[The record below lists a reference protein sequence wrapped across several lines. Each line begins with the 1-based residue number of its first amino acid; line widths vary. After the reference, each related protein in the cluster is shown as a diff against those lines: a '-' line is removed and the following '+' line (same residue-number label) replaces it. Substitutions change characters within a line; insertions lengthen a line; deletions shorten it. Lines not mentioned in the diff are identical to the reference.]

1 MTPHDL
7 NRFVGWTSLAVGIA
21 VGLVIGLWSFDGPV
35 ATPAWVGEYTDTS
48 RRLLR
53 LGHIAF
59 IGLGL
64 LSILLADE
72 LRWSSLSA
80 RGRQM
85 ASRLMVAGNVLLPV
99 LLVGAAIWRPLKY
112 LMGFPATCVFVA
124 MVLAA
129 WGARRTT
136 NNKEQRT
143 NKSLE
148 PRATSPEL
156 RAASPDHA

>member
-1 MTPHDL
+1 
-7 NRFVGWTSLAVGIA
+7 VGIA

-35 ATPAWVGEYTDTS
+35 ATPAWIGEYTDTS
-48 RRLLR
+48 RRLVR

-72 LRWSSLSA
+72 LGRSSLGA

-85 ASRLMVAGNVLLPV
+85 ASRLMVAGNVGLPLL
-99 LLVGAAIWRPLKY
+99 LIGAAIWRPLKFA
-112 LMGFPATCVFVA
+112 MGVPATCVFAA

-129 WGARRTT
+129 WGARTQRTT
-136 NNKEQRT
+136 NN
-143 NKSLE
+143 
-148 PRATSPEL
+148 
-156 RAASPDHA
+156 

>member
-1 MTPHDL
+1 MTPQDL
-7 NRFVGWTSLAVGIA
+7 NRSVGWTSLAVGIA
-21 VGLVIGLWSFDGPV
+21 VGLVIGLWSFDGPM

-64 LSILLADE
+64 LSILLAAE
-72 LRWSSLSA
+72 LGRSSLSA

-85 ASRLMVAGNVLLPV
+85 ASRLMVAGNVFLPV
-99 LLVGAAIWRPLKY
+99 LLVGASIWRPLKY
-112 LMGFPATCVFVA
+112 LMGLPATCVFVA

-129 WGARRTT
+129 WGARRPSENEHVTT
-136 NNKEQRT
+136 HTDNQ
-143 NKSLE
+143 
-148 PRATSPEL
+148 P
-156 RAASPDHA
+156 RAASL